1 MNIARIAMPV
11 AQQAALFPGV
21 EPAASRPEPGLA
33 TPDQPPASV
42 PAIVDQVA
50 DVPRGAAPR
59 RRAAALI
66 RQLGGRIDG
75 ALRRELDRFF
85 SARPGLSHSDR
96 AAIARAMA
104 RLRNELLHYPRST
117 LRAAAA
123 GDEPAG
129 NALLLDA
136 VSRLFGLTID

>member
-1 MNIARIAMPV
+1 LTI
-11 AQQAALFPGV
+11 
-21 EPAASRPEPGLA
+21 
-33 TPDQPPASV
+33 QPPASV
-42 PAIVDQVA
+42 PAIVDQGA
-50 DVPRGAAPR
+50 DVRPGVAPHR

-96 AAIARAMA
+96 AAITRAMA
-104 RLRNELLHYPRST
+104 RLRNELLHRPRST

-123 GDEPAG
+123 GDEPVG

-136 VSRLFGLTID
+136 VSRLFGLTDADGR